1 MIKIYTFISPPTLS
15 SGSYQVLELNQAIS
29 YCISFLLLQNRLLQR
44 QWLKAAHFCYLTVFV
59 VQVSEHGLAE
69 SSTQAAVK
77 YWLPRVLLDAWLE
90 KKLLLSLFR
99 LLTELIRLW
108 LSDWGPWLPT
118 GYWLED
124 SHGSLPHGPIHRQFT
139 AWLCASSKP
148 PGESLSLCLSVS
160 HLLHRFICNK
170 TPWWEWHPVT
180 FVIFCWSES
189 SHRFYLYLGSWYMG
203 VTHQG
208 LPQRVLAVRLIPKI
222 NSKDTVEMK
231 RSHWFKQK

>member
-1 MIKIYTFISPPTLS
+1 M
-15 SGSYQVLELNQAIS
+15 GQA
-29 YCISFLLLQNRLLQR
+29 
-44 QWLKAAHFCYLTVFV
+44 
-59 VQVSEHGLAE
+59 SEHGLAE
-69 SSTQAAVK
+69 SFTQAAVK

-90 KKLLLSLFR
+90 KKLLSSLFR

-118 GYWLED
+118 GCWLED
-124 SHGSLPHGPIHRQFT
+124 SHGSLPHGPVHRQFT

-148 PGESLSLCLSVS
+148 PGESLSLRLSVS
-160 HLLHRFICNK
+160 HLLDRFICNK
-170 TPWWEWHPVT
+170 TPWWEWHAVT

-189 SHRFYLYLGSWYMG
+189 SHRFYLYLGGWCMG

-208 LPQRVLAVRLIPKI
+208 LPQRVLAVHLIPKI